1 LKARLGD
8 ALQPR
13 GDIDAI
19 AHRSPSLSSTTDA
32 DPKLDALLGRKARVA
47 LDHAGLHFDS
57 AAHRIDY
64 TAEFDVAAVAG
75 CA

>member
-1 LKARLGD
+1 M
-8 ALQPR
+8 
-13 GDIDAI
+13 
-19 AHRSPSLSSTTDA
+19 RSPSLSSTTDA
-32 DPKLDALLGRKARVA
+32 DPKLDALIGREARVA

>member
-1 LKARLGD
+1 MRIV
-8 ALQPR
+8 ALL
-13 GDIDAI
+13 DLVAEM
-19 AHRSPSLSSTTDA
+19 DA
-32 DPKLDALLGRKARVA
+32 DPKLDALLGREARVA

-64 TAEFDVAAVAG
+64 TADFDVAAVAG